1 MDSNVESPEQV
12 AYRRM
17 EETTRRLM
25 EEFKLQD
32 ETSKS
37 RGYESGGLKVA
48 LQSPHELPA
57 NNPSMIYTSQ
67 PRGSPYPVECLL
79 RGAAAKRELIEYP
92 DFPQEIYRASDLE
105 ERAYSIVDIPG
116 KGLGMVAAQDL
127 EPGEL
132 ITSERPLL
140 LAPHAISSPASL
152 EFNDD
157 ATEEQQQA
165 AKYFE
170 ADRMLKIAYER
181 MHRDDQAAYM
191 KLHNAHLHDGS
202 GPLLGVMR
210 TNSYGLFDM
219 QGDTY
224 VGVFNDLSRVNH
236 SCCPN
241 TDRAFDRA
249 ALSMQL
255 YAVRNIKKGEEITT
269 SYCNHLAPHAARQR
283 ALTPYGILCEC
294 PACVEHVESDKNRS
308 RISHVRNSVPAI
320 VKWAANPML
329 PDDLL
334 LAPSLKMLELLEL
347 EGLEATPQYLQVL
360 YHLMLICSA
369 LGTSSVNPGC
379 GFYMEKW
386 ARLKRWDVKV
396 NPAERGIQDLEKIRI
411 ASLVRR
417 RVLMGKEQE
426 EAAAVFGASNPE
438 AE

>member
-48 LQSPHELPA
+48 LQSPHELPT

-152 EFNDD
+152 EFTDD

-219 QGDTY
+219 Q
-224 VGVFNDLSRVNH
+224 
-236 SCCPN
+236 
-241 TDRAFDRA
+241 
-249 ALSMQL
+249 
-255 YAVRNIKKGEEITT
+255 
-269 SYCNHLAPHAARQR
+269 
-283 ALTPYGILCEC
+283 
-294 PACVEHVESDKNRS
+294 
-308 RISHVRNSVPAI
+308 
-320 VKWAANPML
+320 
-329 PDDLL
+329 DDLL

-426 EAAAVFGASNPE
+426 EEAAVFGASNPE

>member
-48 LQSPHELPA
+48 LQSPHELPT

-152 EFNDD
+152 EFTDD

-219 QGDTY
+219 Q
-224 VGVFNDLSRVNH
+224 
-236 SCCPN
+236 
-241 TDRAFDRA
+241 

-426 EAAAVFGASNPE
+426 EEAAVFGASNPE

>member
-219 QGDTY
+219 
-224 VGVFNDLSRVNH
+224 H
-236 SCCPN
+236 
-241 TDRAFDRA
+241 